1 MARMRR
7 IQIVMDIQLDEWL
20 EREAAARGTSKSALV
35 RECVRKEADQKP
47 FDNGL
52 WRLVA
57 MFPDAEPI
65 ENIDEFLY
73 GPISEEAWPSSTR
86 PSGSPKQ

>member
-7 IQIVMDIQLDEWL
+7 IQVVIDPQLDDRL
-20 EREAAARGTSKSALV
+20 EREAAARGVSKSALV
-35 RECVRKEADQKP
+35 RGAVQRELSDS

-52 WRLVA
+52 WRLPTFDDV
-57 MFPDAEPI
+57 EPV

-73 GPISEEAWPSSTR
+73 GPISEEAWPSLTR
-86 PSGSPKQ
+86 RSGSPER